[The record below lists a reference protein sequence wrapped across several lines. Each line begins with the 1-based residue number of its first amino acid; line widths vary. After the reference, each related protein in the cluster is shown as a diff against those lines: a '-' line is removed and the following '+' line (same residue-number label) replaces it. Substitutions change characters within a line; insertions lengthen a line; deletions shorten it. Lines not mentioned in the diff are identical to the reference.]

1 MTKYEKKQISS
12 LYKQNENSF
21 ISKKIVE
28 IKNLKKSF
36 CKGNICVA
44 NSINLSFNEG
54 EIFTILGT
62 SGSGKTTFLR
72 MLAGLEK
79 PDDGEIYIDKKLVF
93 SKNIDLEP
101 KNREVAIVFQNYAL
115 LPHINVCANILFGST
130 ASKNELEEV
139 LEKTKLKGNE
149 NKYPHELS
157 GGQQQ
162 RVALARAIINKPKI
176 LLLDEPLSNIDAE
189 LRNILRAE
197 LKEMIKSFNITALFI
212 THDKEDA
219 FFLSDRIA
227 IMLGGDILQVGS
239 AKEVYSNPINLYC
252 ANFLG
257 KITKIDENSY
267 IRPENIKICK
277 NGNIKG
283 IVKESIF
290 YGNFNEI
297 IVNVHGKDLLINS
310 FKQSPNIGE
319 SVSLSFEEN
328 KILNF

>member
-1 MTKYEKKQISS
+1 M
-12 LYKQNENSF
+12 
-21 ISKKIVE
+21 KKIVE

-36 CKGNICVA
+36 CKGNVCVA
-44 NSINLSFNEG
+44 NNIDLSFNEG

-72 MLAGLEK
+72 MLSGLEK
-79 PDDGEIYIDKKLVF
+79 PDSGEIFIDDKEVF
-93 SKNIDLEP
+93 SKHIDLEP
-101 KNREVAIVFQNYAL
+101 RDRGVAIVFQNYAL
-115 LPHINVCANILFGST
+115 LPHIDVSSNILFGSN
-130 ASKNELEEV
+130 ASKNELEDV
-139 LEKTKLKGNE
+139 LTKTKLKGHE

-176 LLLDEPLSNIDAE
+176 LLLDEPLSNIDTE
-189 LRNILRAE
+189 LRNILRVE

-227 IMLGGDILQVGS
+227 IMLGGDILQVGTS
-239 AKEVYSNPINLYC
+239 KEVYNNPVDLYC
-252 ANFLG
+252 AKFLG
-257 KITKIDENSY
+257 KITKVSENSY

-277 NGNIKG
+277 DGNIKG
-283 IVKESIF
+283 IVKENTF

-297 IVNVHGKDLLINS
+297 IVDVNGQNLLINS
-310 FKQSPNIGE
+310 FYDSPNIGE
-319 SVSLSFEEN
+319 TINLSFEN
-328 KILNF
+328 KILNFS